1 MRKGAVI
8 CLFVL
13 FFMPLPVRGE
23 QPIDVLRR
31 TVNVGIAVLKDP
43 EYKHA
48 AKKAEQEKV
57 LCDVAWQAF
66 DFREF
71 SRRVLSSHWQ
81 SFSHEQ
87 RKEFIDVFAEFLC
100 KYYIPKLQEKYN
112 DEKVVYFDQKF
123 ITSSRAS
130 VRVDVLWKGTEVPV
144 EVRML
149 KRNSTWKVYDIV
161 ILGVSGIK
169 NYRAQFQALLRN
181 KKPSE
186 VIERIKDRIQEEDGK
201 KLVGK
206 RSSSQ
211 TY

>member
-1 MRKGAVI
+1 MRKGVLI
-8 CLFVL
+8 CLLVL
-13 FFMPLPVRGE
+13 FFTPSPLRGE
-23 QPIDVLRR
+23 QPIDALRR
-31 TVNVGIAVLKDP
+31 TVNVGIAVLKDA
-43 EYKHA
+43 EYKQA

-66 DFREF
+66 DFQEF
-71 SRRVLSSHWQ
+71 SRRVLSSNWQ
-81 SFSHEQ
+81 SFSRQQ

-112 DEKVVYFDQKF
+112 DQKVVYVGQKF

-130 VRVDVLWKGTEVPV
+130 VKADVWWKGMEVPV

-149 KRNSTWKVYDIV
+149 KRNSTWKVYDII

-181 KKPSE
+181 KKPAE
-186 VIERIKDRIQEEDGK
+186 VIERIRDRIQEEDGK